1 MHCTTEI
8 NSCNTRLH
16 HTIAIHCCNA
26 LLQHTAATHCCTT
39 LLQCT
44 AATHYYDSSN
54 PTSRT
59 CMYVCVRV
67 CACVCVYVCVRV
79 CVSVIV
85 CVRLRLRACVC
96 MSVSVSA
103 LVCAYIRSRKYR
115 VPSFF
120 LSLSLSLP
128 LAPLPVCLFVWWV
141 NKPRAVKPLR
151 RFHSRR
157 LSFTQDG
164 PAFSTKTARR
174 ALQFQLRSA
183 LSKS

>member
-1 MHCTTEI
+1 MI
-8 NSCNTRLH
+8 VQ
-16 HTIAIHCCNA
+16 I
-26 LLQHTAATHCCTT
+26 QHRVLA
-39 LLQCT
+39 
-44 AATHYYDSSN
+44 
-54 PTSRT
+54 
-59 CMYVCVRV
+59 CM
-67 CACVCVYVCVRV
+67 CACVCVRV
-79 CVSVIV
+79 CVCMCVCECVCVIV

-183 LSKS
+183 LSKSWRAGLSRSTIHTDLTKHAKPNTRRILSHPIGPPDSTYRPAPTLNLRRV